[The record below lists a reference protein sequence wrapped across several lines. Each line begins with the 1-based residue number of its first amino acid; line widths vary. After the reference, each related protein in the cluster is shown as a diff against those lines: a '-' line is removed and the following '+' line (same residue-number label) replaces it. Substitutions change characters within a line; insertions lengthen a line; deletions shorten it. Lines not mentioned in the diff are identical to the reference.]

1 MATYFDSHAIVSIT
15 FKLDE
20 DEPTIRC
27 DTMSIQNTNRNI
39 KGLKGRPKLQTQ

>member
-1 MATYFDSHAIVSIT
+1 MATYFDSHTIVTIS

-39 KGLKGRPKLQTQ
+39 KGLKGKLQT